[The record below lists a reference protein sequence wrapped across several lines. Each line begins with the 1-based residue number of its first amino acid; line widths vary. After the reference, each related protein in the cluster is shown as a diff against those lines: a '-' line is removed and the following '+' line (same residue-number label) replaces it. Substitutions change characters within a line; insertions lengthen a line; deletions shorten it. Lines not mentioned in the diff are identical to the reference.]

1 MFFKVYFIAIG
12 LAIPVF
18 VLTGNMEFLFYA
30 VVISLFVGLLWYTD
44 RFFHYRKSSLAL
56 FFVWLVMHICG
67 GALPIGEGRVLYDW
81 IIVPLVPEPY
91 SIFKFDQLAHIF
103 CYLTIGLLADD
114 AIAPLLK
121 PGLPKA
127 ARFLVVMLA
136 AIGIGALNEVMEFAA
151 VCMFPSA
158 NVGDYTNN
166 ALDLVCNTLGALTA
180 ATLRLNVRNVRN
192 SVDNSTQIV

>member
-1 MFFKVYFIAIG
+1 MFFKIYFAVIV

-18 VLTGNMEFLFYA
+18 VLTGNAEFLFYA
-30 VVISLFVGLLWYTD
+30 AVISTFVGLLWYTD
-44 RFFHYRKSSLAL
+44 RFFHYRKISLSL
-56 FFVWLVMHICG
+56 FFAWLVMHICG
-67 GALPIGEGRVLYDW
+67 GAVPIGEGKVLYDW
-81 IIVPLVPEPY
+81 VIVPLVPEPY
-91 SIFKFDQLAHIF
+91 SILKFDQFVHMF

-121 PGLPKA
+121 PGQAKA

-158 NVGDYTNN
+158 NVGGYTNN
-166 ALDLVCNTLGALTA
+166 AIDLVCNTIGAFSA
-180 ATLRLNVRNVRN
+180 ATLRLHASKTGHRP
-192 SVDNSTQIV
+192 